1 MSMLRFGT
9 VGNPLSTPPRPGGT
23 VGGIQRIHELG
34 LGALELAWVRS
45 VRVSEETCQRIWEAA
60 SALGIALSVH
70 APYFINLNARDRAGY
85 RASKER
91 LMAAARAG
99 FRAGAR
105 DIVFHPGAYQ
115 GARPERAYE
124 TVRRRLQEIVE
135 ELREEG
141 VDVTLRPETMGKS
154 ALFGTLDEVIQLS
167 REVPGVLPCV
177 DFAHLHAR
185 AGDGSFNSYAEFV
198 EALKRV
204 AAGLGPRGLQD
215 LHIHVSGIAYTRK
228 GERHHLNL
236 KEADLR
242 YEELLQA
249 LIDLGTQGRVLCE
262 SPNLEEDA
270 LLLQATYRRLL
281 EKASASREEV
291 G

>member
-1 MSMLRFGT
+1 M
-9 VGNPLSTPPRPGGT
+9 
-23 VGGIQRIHELG
+23 HELG
-34 LGALELAWVRS
+34 LEALELAWVRS
-45 VRVSEETCQRIWEAA
+45 VRVSEETCRQIRETAQ
-60 SALGIALSVH
+60 ALGIALSVH
-70 APYFINLNARDRAGY
+70 APYFINLNAKDRSGY
-85 RASKER
+85 RASRER

-99 FRAGAR
+99 YLAGAR
-105 DIVFHPGAYQ
+105 DIVFHPGSYQ

-141 VDVTLRPETMGKS
+141 VEVILRPETMGKS

-167 REVPGVLPCV
+167 REVPGVLPCI

-185 AGDGSFNSYAEFV
+185 AGDGSLNSYEEFTD
-198 EALKRV
+198 ALRRV
-204 AAGLGPRGLQD
+204 AAGLGPRGLQE

-242 YEELLQA
+242 YEELLRA
-249 LIDLGTQGRVLCE
+249 LIDMGGRGRVLCE

-270 LLLQATYRRLL
+270 LLLQGTYRRLL
-281 EKASASREEV
+281 AQAGK
-291 G
+291 